1 MRPEPPRKAS
11 AEPAADLTVG
21 GPGPG
26 DVKGVAGISDDGSYV
41 YFVAG
46 GALALSSVAPAQ
58 AAPAAAPQQLV
69 SIQSQSG
76 KAATIAAAAKNQ
88 LGVGQDCTALVTKSL
103 RAAGINHHGWPASYL
118 KLGTRVSAAQAQPGD
133 LVYYAN
139 GGKYVTGTWTKG
151 AVNEVFQFT
160 LDDGTPLKM
169 APGQTYV
176 ELPNLKAKV
185 QIKD

>member
-1 MRPEPPRKAS
+1 MPIFQSRTPRHRAQS
-11 AEPAADLTVG
+11 SFSLGRTAVLA
-21 GPGPG
+21 
-26 DVKGVAGISDDGSYV
+26 
-41 YFVAG
+41 VAG

-69 SIQSQSG
+69 STQSQPA

-88 LGVGQDCTALVTKSL
+88 LGVSQDCTALVTKAL

-139 GGKYVTGTWTKG
+139 GGMGFAHI
-151 AVNEVFQFT
+151 AVYIGGGKAVHGGWN
-160 LDDGTPLKM
+160 GN
-169 APGQTYV
+169 QTVIQTVNVGSGPVYLRV
-176 ELPNLKAKV
+176 R
-185 QIKD
+185 

>member
-1 MRPEPPRKAS
+1 MPIFQSRTPRHRAQSSFRPGRS
-11 AEPAADLTVG
+11 AILA
-21 GPGPG
+21 
-26 DVKGVAGISDDGSYV
+26 
-41 YFVAG
+41 VAG

-76 KAATIAAAAKNQ
+76 KAATIAAAARNQ

-139 GGKYVTGTWTKG
+139 GGMGFAHI
-151 AVNEVFQFT
+151 AVYIGGGKAVHGGWN
-160 LDDGTPLKM
+160 GN
-169 APGQTYV
+169 QTVIQTVNVGSGPVYIRV
-176 ELPNLKAKV
+176 R
-185 QIKD
+185 

>member
-1 MRPEPPRKAS
+1 MPVFRSRMPRHRAQS
-11 AEPAADLTVG
+11 SFRLGRTAILAA
-21 GPGPG
+21 
-26 DVKGVAGISDDGSYV
+26 
-41 YFVAG
+41 AG

-76 KAATIAAAAKNQ
+76 KAATIAAAAKRQ

-103 RAAGINHHGWPASYL
+103 RAAGINHHGWPVSYL

-139 GGKYVTGTWTKG
+139 GGMGFAHI
-151 AVNEVFQFT
+151 AVYIGGGKAVHGGWN
-160 LDDGTPLKM
+160 GN
-169 APGQTYV
+169 QTVIQTVNVGSGPVYLRV
-176 ELPNLKAKV
+176 R
-185 QIKD
+185 

>member
-1 MRPEPPRKAS
+1 MPVFQSRMPRHRAQS
-11 AEPAADLTVG
+11 SCRLGRTAILA
-21 GPGPG
+21 
-26 DVKGVAGISDDGSYV
+26 
-41 YFVAG
+41 VAG

-133 LVYYAN
+133 LVYYTN
-139 GGKYVTGTWTKG
+139 GGMGFAHI
-151 AVNEVFQFT
+151 AVYIGGGKAVHGGWN
-160 LDDGTPLKM
+160 GN
-169 APGQTYV
+169 QTVIQTVNVGSGPVYLRV
-176 ELPNLKAKV
+176 R
-185 QIKD
+185 

>member
-1 MRPEPPRKAS
+1 MPVFRSRTPRHRAQS
-11 AEPAADLTVG
+11 SFRLGRTAILA
-21 GPGPG
+21 
-26 DVKGVAGISDDGSYV
+26 
-41 YFVAG
+41 VAG

-139 GGKYVTGTWTKG
+139 GGMGFAHI
-151 AVNEVFQFT
+151 AVYIGGGKAVHGGWN
-160 LDDGTPLKM
+160 GN
-169 APGQTYV
+169 QTVIQTVNVGSGPVYLRV
-176 ELPNLKAKV
+176 R
-185 QIKD
+185 

>member
-1 MRPEPPRKAS
+1 MPVFRSRTPRHRAQS
-11 AEPAADLTVG
+11 SFRLGRTAILA
-21 GPGPG
+21 
-26 DVKGVAGISDDGSYV
+26 
-41 YFVAG
+41 VAG

-58 AAPAAAPQQLV
+58 AAPAAAPQQLI

-139 GGKYVTGTWTKG
+139 GGMGFAHI
-151 AVNEVFQFT
+151 AVYIGGGKAVHGGWN
-160 LDDGTPLKM
+160 GN
-169 APGQTYV
+169 QTVIQTVNVGSGPVYIRV
-176 ELPNLKAKV
+176 R
-185 QIKD
+185 

>member
-1 MRPEPPRKAS
+1 MPIFQSRTPRHRAQS
-11 AEPAADLTVG
+11 SFRLGRAAILT
-21 GPGPG
+21 
-26 DVKGVAGISDDGSYV
+26 
-41 YFVAG
+41 VAG
-46 GALALSSVAPAQ
+46 GALARSSVAPAQ

-76 KAATIAAAAKNQ
+76 KAATIAAAAKRQ

-139 GGKYVTGTWTKG
+139 GGMGFAHI
-151 AVNEVFQFT
+151 AVYIGGGKAVHGGWN
-160 LDDGTPLKM
+160 GN
-169 APGQTYV
+169 QTVIQTVNVGSGPVYLRV
-176 ELPNLKAKV
+176 R
-185 QIKD
+185 

>member
-1 MRPEPPRKAS
+1 MPVFQFRMPRHRAQS
-11 AEPAADLTVG
+11 SSRLGRTAILA
-21 GPGPG
+21 
-26 DVKGVAGISDDGSYV
+26 
-41 YFVAG
+41 VAG

-76 KAATIAAAAKNQ
+76 KAATIANAAKNQ

-139 GGKYVTGTWTKG
+139 GGMGFAHI
-151 AVNEVFQFT
+151 AVYIGGGKAVHGGWN
-160 LDDGTPLKM
+160 GN
-169 APGQTYV
+169 QTVIQTVNVGSGPVYLRV
-176 ELPNLKAKV
+176 R
-185 QIKD
+185 

>member
-1 MRPEPPRKAS
+1 MPVFRSRMPRHRAQS
-11 AEPAADLTVG
+11 SFRLGRTAILA
-21 GPGPG
+21 
-26 DVKGVAGISDDGSYV
+26 
-41 YFVAG
+41 VAG

-58 AAPAAAPQQLV
+58 AAPAVAPQQLV

-139 GGKYVTGTWTKG
+139 GGMGFAHI
-151 AVNEVFQFT
+151 AVYIGGGKAVHGGWN
-160 LDDGTPLKM
+160 GN
-169 APGQTYV
+169 QTVIQTVNVGSGPVYLRV
-176 ELPNLKAKV
+176 R
-185 QIKD
+185 

>member
-1 MRPEPPRKAS
+1 MPVFRSRMPRHRAQS
-11 AEPAADLTVG
+11 SFRLGRTAILA
-21 GPGPG
+21 
-26 DVKGVAGISDDGSYV
+26 
-41 YFVAG
+41 VAG

-58 AAPAAAPQQLV
+58 AAPTAAPQQLV

-76 KAATIAAAAKNQ
+76 KAATIAAAAKRQ

-139 GGKYVTGTWTKG
+139 GGMGFAHI
-151 AVNEVFQFT
+151 AVYIGGGKAVHGGWN
-160 LDDGTPLKM
+160 GN
-169 APGQTYV
+169 QTVIQTVNVGSGPVYLRV
-176 ELPNLKAKV
+176 R
-185 QIKD
+185 

>member
-1 MRPEPPRKAS
+1 MPVFRSRMPRHRAQS
-11 AEPAADLTVG
+11 SIRLGHTAILA
-21 GPGPG
+21 
-26 DVKGVAGISDDGSYV
+26 
-41 YFVAG
+41 VAG

-76 KAATIAAAAKNQ
+76 KAATIAAAARNQ

-139 GGKYVTGTWTKG
+139 GGMGFAHI
-151 AVNEVFQFT
+151 AVYIGGGKAVHGGWN
-160 LDDGTPLKM
+160 GN
-169 APGQTYV
+169 QTVIQTVNVGSGPVYLRV
-176 ELPNLKAKV
+176 R
-185 QIKD
+185 

>member
-1 MRPEPPRKAS
+1 MPVFRSRTPRHRAQS
-11 AEPAADLTVG
+11 TFRLGRTAILA
-21 GPGPG
+21 
-26 DVKGVAGISDDGSYV
+26 
-41 YFVAG
+41 VAG

-58 AAPAAAPQQLV
+58 AAPVAAPQQLV

-139 GGKYVTGTWTKG
+139 GGMGFAHI
-151 AVNEVFQFT
+151 AVYIGGGKAVHGGWN
-160 LDDGTPLKM
+160 GN
-169 APGQTYV
+169 QTVIQTVNVGSGPVYIRV
-176 ELPNLKAKV
+176 R
-185 QIKD
+185 

>member
-1 MRPEPPRKAS
+1 MPVFRSRTPRHRAQS
-11 AEPAADLTVG
+11 TFRLGRTAILA
-21 GPGPG
+21 
-26 DVKGVAGISDDGSYV
+26 
-41 YFVAG
+41 VAG
-46 GALALSSVAPAQ
+46 GALALGSVAPAQ
-58 AAPAAAPQQLV
+58 AAPAAAPQQLI

-139 GGKYVTGTWTKG
+139 GGMGFAHI
-151 AVNEVFQFT
+151 AVYIGGGKAVHGGWN
-160 LDDGTPLKM
+160 GN
-169 APGQTYV
+169 QTVIQTVNVGSGPVYLRV
-176 ELPNLKAKV
+176 R
-185 QIKD
+185 